1 MRVFFFSG
9 QRYLKVTRWFVD
21 VRICEFVDGRMC
33 GYADGR
39 MCGLVYG
46 TGFSLGNDW

>member
-9 QRYLKVTRWFVD
+9 QRYLKLARWFVN

-33 GYADGR
+33 G
-39 MCGLVYG
+39 LVYG
-46 TGFSLGNDW
+46 TGVSLGIDW